1 VDPRSTYYA
10 LRCAYFFL
18 HIVKT
23 AQKSG
28 FQGVLCKFS
37 SKKDHSAAAII
48 LLHNHPTG
56 DPTPSPED
64 LEVTRRLC
72 EAGELMGIK
81 VLDHIIIGDGAFYS
95 FSERGVM

>member
-1 VDPRSTYYA
+1 MHPREVFNVA
-10 LRCAYFFL
+10 VRE
-18 HIVKT
+18 
-23 AQKSG
+23 
-28 FQGVLCKFS
+28 
-37 SKKDHSAAAII
+37 SAAAMI

-81 VLDHIIIGDGAFYS
+81 VLDHIIIGDGTFYS